1 MEYQYEAIDV
11 NGDAVKGQLEAES
24 KVDVVRRLSRDGH
37 TVVEVSERRRSALP
51 TFQRRLRMADLL
63 GALHELATLIESG
76 VSLSDAVVAQSRG
89 TYHPALGKAFEVV
102 AKELTRGQSILQ
114 ALRAADLPLPA
125 YVYQLVEAGELSGR
139 LPQSLR
145 AAVSQME
152 YDLRVSK
159 DLRGALLYPAILT
172 TSGVVAVAVVFAFAV
187 PQFANLLEEAEDL
200 PFLAHAVLATGV
212 WFNANTLLLT
222 LLAVGAVLAL
232 LAAWRQPAIRG
243 KGLDAL
249 AALPLLGVWLSE
261 SDTAKWASV
270 MGAML
275 AARVELMD
283 ALALASQGVRIS
295 RRRLMLER
303 AVADV
308 KSGSALSAALE
319 KQSALTPTGYNLIRV
334 GEQSGQLPE
343 MMRALATLY
352 DDNADRRMKRVLTL
366 IEPLAILLIGGAI
379 GTIMAGLILAITS
392 ANSGFSI

>member
-1 MEYQYEAIDV
+1 MEYQYEAIDA
-11 NGDAVKGQLEAES
+11 NGDAVKGQLEADSE
-24 KVDVVRRLSRDGH
+24 VDLVRRLSRDGH
-37 TVVEVSERRRSALP
+37 TVVEISERRRSALP
-51 TFQRRLRMADLL
+51 VFQRRLRAADLL
-63 GALHELATLIESG
+63 GAFHELATLIESG
-76 VSLSDAVVAQSRG
+76 VSLSDAIVAQSRG
-89 TYHPALGKAFEVV
+89 TYHPALRKAFDVV
-102 AKELTRGQSILQ
+102 AKELTRGQSILR
-114 ALRAADLPLPA
+114 ALRAADLPLPE

-145 AAVSQME
+145 SAVSQME
-152 YDLRVSK
+152 YEQRVSK

-172 TSGVVAVAVVFAFAV
+172 TSGIVAVAVVFAFAV
-187 PQFANLLEEAEDL
+187 PQFANLLEEAEEL
-200 PFLAHAVLATGV
+200 PFLARAVLATGV
-212 WFNANTLLLT
+212 WFNDNTLLLT

-232 LAAWRQPAIRG
+232 LAAWRQPAMRRVAMDG
-243 KGLDAL
+243 V
-249 AALPLLGVWLSE
+249 AALPLLGSWLTE

-295 RRRLMLER
+295 SRRLMLER